1 MTPEIPAAYL
11 EDASGFRGAAERL
24 FVPTSE
30 EELSEV
36 LREASRTGTAVSVA
50 GAGTGLTGGRV
61 PRGGWVVSL
70 ERFRKLEVGP
80 EAAVVGAGVLL
91 KELQAAAQSQGRF
104 FPPDPTETLA
114 SIGGVIAC
122 NASGSRS
129 FRYGAA
135 RRWIRRLRV
144 VLASGNAGE
153 FRRGE
158 AIDFDVPAIPLPRS
172 RKHSAGY
179 PLAPGMEWIQ
189 LFAGSEGTLGVI
201 TEAEVDLLEAP
212 ADLFG
217 GVIFFATEADA
228 LAAVD
233 AWRGVKGL
241 RMLEFMDA
249 ASLALLKPRFD
260 GVPKSAA
267 AALLVEQEAGEEE
280 IDAWLDRIEEQR
292 ADAESS
298 WFAASARDRE
308 HFREFRHALPEAVN
322 EIVRRNG
329 RQKLGSD
336 YAVPVERNGEM
347 LAYYRQALERD
358 FRGRYVIF
366 GHIGD
371 AHLHVNIL
379 PETEEDEARGRGLM
393 LEFARQAVRLGG
405 TVSAEH
411 GLGKRKA
418 HLLAIQY
425 APEHIEAMK
434 SVKRRLDP
442 SWILSPGNLFENS

>member
-1 MTPEIPAAYL
+1 MTPEIPTAYL

-24 FVPTSE
+24 FLPASE
-30 EELSEV
+30 EELAQI
-36 LREASRTGTAVSVA
+36 LREASGTGTPVSVA
-50 GAGTGLTGGRV
+50 GGGTGLTGGRV

-70 ERFRKLEVGP
+70 ERFRRLEVGSDS
-80 EAAVVGAGVLL
+80 AIAGAGLL
-91 KELQAAAQSQGRF
+91 LRELQAAAQAQGRF

-129 FRYGAA
+129 FRYGGA

-144 VLASGNAGE
+144 VLASGEMRE

-158 AIDFDVPAIPLPRS
+158 AIDFDVPAIPLPRT

-201 TEAEVDLLEAP
+201 TEAELDLLPAP
-212 ADLFG
+212 ADLFA
-217 GVIFFATEADA
+217 GVVFFESEAEA

-233 AWRGVKGL
+233 AWRGVEGL
-241 RMLEFMDA
+241 RMLEFMDG
-249 ASLALLKPRFD
+249 ASLALLKPRF
-260 GVPKSAA
+260 GGIPAGAA
-267 AALLVEQEAGEEE
+267 AALLVEQEAGEDE
-280 IDAWLDRIEEQR
+280 IDVWLDRIEEQR

-308 HFREFRHALPEAVN
+308 RFREFRHALPEAVN

-347 LAYYRQALERD
+347 LASYRQALDRD
-358 FRGRYVIF
+358 FHSRYVIF

-379 PETEEDEARGRGLM
+379 PESEDDEARGRELM

-418 HLLAIQY
+418 HLLGVQY
-425 APEHIEAMK
+425 SPEHIEAMK

-442 SWILSPGNLFENS
+442 AWILSPGNIFGNG

>member
-11 EDASGFRGAAERL
+11 EDASGFRGAADRL
-24 FVPTSE
+24 FLPASE
-30 EELSEV
+30 EELAEV

-50 GAGTGLTGGRV
+50 GAGTGLTGGRT
-61 PRGGWVVSL
+61 PQGGWVVSL
-70 ERFRKLEVGP
+70 ERFRRLEVHS
-80 EAAVVGAGVLL
+80 AHAIAGAGVSLRD
-91 KELQAAAQSQGRF
+91 LQAAAQAQGRF

-114 SIGGVIAC
+114 SLGGVVAC

-144 VLASGNAGE
+144 AMASGEVRE
-153 FRRGE
+153 FSRGE
-158 AIDFDVPAIPLPRS
+158 AIDFDVAAIPLPRS

-179 PLAPGMEWIQ
+179 PLAPGMDWIQ
-189 LFAGSEGTLGVI
+189 LFAGSEGTLGVF
-201 TEAEVDLLEAP
+201 TEIEVDLLSAP
-212 ADLFG
+212 NELFA
-217 GVIFFATEADA
+217 GVIFFGREQDA

-233 AWRGVKGL
+233 AWREVSGL
-241 RMLEFMDA
+241 RMLEYMDA

-260 GVPKSAA
+260 RVPEGAA

-280 IDAWLDRIEEQR
+280 IDAWLDRIEAQQ
-292 ADAESS
+292 AEAEGS

-308 HFREFRHALPEAVN
+308 RFREFRHALPEAVN

-336 YAVPVERNGEM
+336 YAVPVEGNGEM
-347 LAYYRQALERD
+347 LAIYRSALERD
-358 FRGRYVIF
+358 FPGRYVIF

-379 PETEEDEARGRGLM
+379 PESEDDEARGRALM
-393 LEFARQAVRLGG
+393 LEFARQSVRLGG

-418 HLLAIQY
+418 HLLAVQY
-425 APEHIEAMK
+425 APEHIAAMK
-434 SVKRRLDP
+434 AVKQRLDP
-442 SWILSPGNLFENS
+442 AWILSPGNLFPK

>member
-1 MTPEIPAAYL
+1 MTPEIAAAYL

-24 FVPTSE
+24 FVPASE
-30 EELSEV
+30 RELAGV
-36 LREASRTGTAVSVA
+36 LAEASRTGTPVSVA

-61 PRGGWVVSL
+61 PQGGWVISL
-70 ERFRKLEVGP
+70 GRFRRLEIQSGH
-80 EAAVVGAGVLL
+80 AVAGAGVVLR
-91 KELQAAAQSQGRF
+91 ELQAAALAQGRF

-114 SIGGVIAC
+114 SVGGVIAC

-144 VLASGNAGE
+144 VLATGEARE

-158 AIDFDVPAIPLPRS
+158 AIGFEVPAIPLPRS

-179 PLAPGMEWIQ
+179 ALAPGMDWIQ

-201 TEAEVDLLEAP
+201 TEAELELLPVPKDVFA
-212 ADLFG
+212 
-217 GVIFFATEADA
+217 GVIFFAQELDA

-233 AWRGVKGL
+233 AWRGVEGL
-241 RMLEFMDA
+241 RMLEYMDA

-260 GVPKSAA
+260 GVPGGAA
-267 AALLVEQEAGEEE
+267 AALLIEQEAGEEE
-280 IDAWLDRIEEQR
+280 IDAWLDRIETQR

-308 HFREFRHALPEAVN
+308 RFREFRHALPEAVN

-347 LAYYRQALERD
+347 LAIYRQALDRE
-358 FRGRYVIF
+358 FPGRYVIF

-379 PETEEDEARGRGLM
+379 PESEADDARGRELM
-393 LEFARQAVRLGG
+393 LEFAREAVRLGG

-418 HLLAIQY
+418 HLLAVQY
-425 APEHIEAMK
+425 APEHIAAMK
-434 SVKRRLDP
+434 EVKRRLDP
-442 SWILSPGNLFENS
+442 AWILSPGNLFGG